1 MNKWFFFFKYK
12 RQHSKLQNWCNAGQ
26 GHWQNM
32 FPLTKSDKLLAISN
46 TVIQQ
51 Q

>member
-1 MNKWFFFFKYK
+1 MYIYIYETAFLLI
-12 RQHSKLQNWCNAGQ
+12 SKLQNWCNAGQ

-32 FPLTKSDKLLAISN
+32 FPLTKRDKLLAISN